1 MIHKLSVNEVQHI
14 AFELANQLMKWSEPI
29 PAFETRYPGRLE
41 SCLSTPF
48 QTFDRKDL
56 YKQLTEKAAVLFYL
70 MIKNHPFEN
79 GNKRIAVTTLLCF
92 LSFNKRWLR
101 VEHADLYKL
110 AVSVAESDP
119 YYKDQITLII
129 KRFIERHMIPVR

>member
-1 MIHKLSVNEVQHI
+1 
-14 AFELANQLMKWSEPI
+14 LANQLMKWNEPN
-29 PAFETRYPGRLE
+29 PAFKTRYPGRLE

-56 YKQLTEKAAVLFYL
+56 YKRLSDKAAVLFYL

-79 GNKRIAVTTLLCF
+79 GNKRVAVTTLLCF

-101 VEHADLYKL
+101 VEHTNLYKL

-119 YYKDQITLII
+119 YYKDQIVTII
-129 KRFIERHMIPVR
+129 KRFIERFMIAAK